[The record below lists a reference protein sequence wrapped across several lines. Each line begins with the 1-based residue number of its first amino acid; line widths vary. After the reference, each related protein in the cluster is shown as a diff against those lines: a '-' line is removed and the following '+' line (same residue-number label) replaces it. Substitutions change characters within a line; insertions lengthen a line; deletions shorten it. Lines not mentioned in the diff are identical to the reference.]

1 MNKDEL
7 KGNERLEELLGKLGL
22 TNSQANIITKA
33 WVETLENAK
42 TKSFKAGQDD
52 IKNLT
57 ANIHTID
64 GKWSVTLFNDG
75 GIGSIRWNVDK
86 DVKWIQDKAKLDE
99 RNRIITLIKT
109 RIDEYEKLINKE
121 IIIQKEA
128 EHLLNYDIDEDRQ
141 FLDQHV
147 LKSKTMATHK
157 KMWLLKKIYVV
168 EELQQLIKQLE
179 AIR

>member
-1 MNKDEL
+1 MTKNEL
-7 KGNERLEELLGKLGL
+7 KQRFNK
-22 TNSQANIITKA
+22 TCY
-33 WVETLENAK
+33 NAG
-42 TKSFKAGQDD
+42 FKAGQDD
-52 IKNLT
+52 IRVNNLPIVPNAYIT
-57 ANIHTID
+57 VEGKVEDIID
-64 GKWSVTLFNDG
+64 FTKDATEPAKSPSKDDTKLE
-75 GIGSIRWNVDK
+75 IGCFSKAREID
-86 DVKWIQDKAKLDE
+86 QAKLDE

-157 KMWLLKKIYVV
+157 KMWLLKKIYAV

-179 AIR
+179 GL